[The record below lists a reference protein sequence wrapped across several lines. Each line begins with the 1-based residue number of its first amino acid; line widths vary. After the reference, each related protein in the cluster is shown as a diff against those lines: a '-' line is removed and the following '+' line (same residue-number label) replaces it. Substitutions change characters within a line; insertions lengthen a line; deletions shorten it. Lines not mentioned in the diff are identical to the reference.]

1 MEEMDLQPRFS
12 VCSKQ
17 NIWVQNLMYFKIARI
32 AIWNPVEGI
41 DIRPL
46 SVFSA
51 VRQSVGDVPVT
62 LPDEFYCV
70 CVYVCVCVCMC
81 VCEIECVCFTEC
93 DPMQE
98 LSIKPIM
105 NVHKNSDQ
113 KERKNYNQKKILEMK
128 IHVY

>member
-1 MEEMDLQPRFS
+1 M
-12 VCSKQ
+12 
-17 NIWVQNLMYFKIARI
+17 VQNLRNFKIAKI
-32 AIWNPVEGI
+32 AVWNPVEGM
-41 DIRPL
+41 DIRLL

-51 VRQSVGDVPVT
+51 VRYSVGDVPVT

-98 LSIKPIM
+98 LSFKPIM
-105 NVHKNSDQ
+105 NVHKISD
-113 KERKNYNQKKILEMK
+113 
-128 IHVY
+128 